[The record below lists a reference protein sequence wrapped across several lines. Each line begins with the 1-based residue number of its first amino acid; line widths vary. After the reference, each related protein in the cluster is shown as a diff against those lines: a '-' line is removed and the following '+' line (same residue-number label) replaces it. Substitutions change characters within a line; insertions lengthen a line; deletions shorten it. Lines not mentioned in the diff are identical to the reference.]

1 MSSKLHYWADIIDAC
16 MIAGWDTG
24 KFNLS
29 RDMLDY
35 GMEGMTVSRWAL
47 LAILT
52 IN

>member
-1 MSSKLHYWADIIDAC
+1 

-35 GMEGMTVSRWAL
+35 GMEGMETQK
-47 LAILT
+47 AISKIYKTSQVIHKHLRKHF
-52 IN
+52 N